1 LCGLGA
7 KVVITGRNETK
18 VKEVAQKCL
27 DLTESN
33 NVLEVVADMSKDED
47 VRRLL
52 SQTIERF
59 GKLDVL
65 VNNAGIA
72 KLTNAFD
79 PNIMQVFDE
88 TIHINVRQLLL
99 LTTLAIPYLIETKG
113 NIVNISSDAGLK
125 PVYSFAF
132 VMI

>member
-1 LCGLGA
+1 M
-7 KVVITGRNETK
+7 VITGRNETK

-27 DLTESN
+27 DFTESE

-52 SQTIERF
+52 NQTIERF
-59 GKLDVL
+59 CKLDIL
-65 VNNAGIA
+65 VNNAGIC
-72 KLTNAFD
+72 KLTDAFD
-79 PNIMQVFDE
+79 PNIMYVFDE
-88 TIHINVRQLLL
+88 TFRINVRQLLL

-113 NIVNISSDAGLK
+113 NIVNISSDGGLK
-125 PVYSFAF
+125 PVYSYAF